1 MLSIFCSKYA
11 AMQLSQC
18 TKLHKFDNVT
28 NFLKKRL
35 LEQDA
40 ATTAAAA
47 YNAAIIPDME
57 QRYQLRRTAS
67 AGPYQE
73 VLITVAASCNRN

>member
-1 MLSIFCSKYA
+1 M
-11 AMQLSQC
+11 
-18 TKLHKFDNVT
+18 T

-47 YNAAIIPDME
+47 YNAAIIPNME